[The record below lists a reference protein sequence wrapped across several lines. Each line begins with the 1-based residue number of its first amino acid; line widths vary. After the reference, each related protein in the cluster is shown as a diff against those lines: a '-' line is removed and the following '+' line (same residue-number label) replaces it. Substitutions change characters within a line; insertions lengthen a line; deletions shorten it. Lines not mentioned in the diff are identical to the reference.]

1 MPETPP
7 PPPVDGITLSS
18 PTPTPVQKELAP
30 EQVSAVPNIPKK
42 KPTLNVA
49 LVLFV
54 VIALLYAI
62 PALVFMSMFPRPDG
76 SLSDLKSMVTVGY
89 GFGAVLWTLFAV
101 IGFVRIAH
109 IKDHPRMRF
118 FASVRLAGVTIP
130 LVLLSI
136 ATAILVNVQP
146 KLRLEVIAPTAAADF
161 IAPVSVTFGMETA
174 LKLFAQQKLKPLKY
188 EWDYNNDGVPDQE
201 TFDPQSTYL
210 ITRAGIFNVVANVTM
225 TDGQIKQVV
234 YRLVV
239 PRASFGVQPL
249 QPIIDE
255 PMTFSIEHLFPKN
268 TDAMTKLVKAKWDF
282 DGDGTVDF
290 ETDKLIAAYTYH
302 KIGKVNVTV
311 AITLGNQSQSSLQ
324 RTIEVVRPAE
334 QPFSITLETEPQTLL
349 GPPPFGVLFAL
360 KTKEP
365 IANATWE
372 FGNQKS
378 AEGLRVAQVFNS
390 VGTYL
395 VTVTARSSSGA
406 VAKLSKVVRVTNP
419 LEIRDLSF
427 QGSEVKAFAVEGQVP
442 LTVELTPVTL
452 QPLISFSWDAPG
464 APESVITDKSFR
476 AVYRDEGKY
485 SIDLIGIDPD
495 QNVFRKRISIMALP
509 PASMVSFSMDP
520 ATPTAPATVTFDASD
535 TFIPTGE
542 EITGFEWDFGDGDT
556 SGTNKFS
563 GARVN
568 HLFTKPSTY
577 TITLTVRTIS
587 GKTYSNK
594 QTLTVRAPL
603 IDACLLPSRRS
614 GKAPLGVKFDASCST
629 GNFTTWNWDFG
640 DASQS
645 DVQSPTH
652 VFLKPGEFTVTLTAI
667 TGDGLRSVKT
677 TTISVAE

>member
-1 MPETPP
+1 
-7 PPPVDGITLSS
+7 
-18 PTPTPVQKELAP
+18 
-30 EQVSAVPNIPKK
+30 
-42 KPTLNVA
+42 
-49 LVLFV
+49 
-54 VIALLYAI
+54 
-62 PALVFMSMFPRPDG
+62 
-76 SLSDLKSMVTVGY
+76 
-89 GFGAVLWTLFAV
+89 
-101 IGFVRIAH
+101 
-109 IKDHPRMRF
+109 
-118 FASVRLAGVTIP
+118 
-130 LVLLSI
+130 
-136 ATAILVNVQP
+136 
-146 KLRLEVIAPTAAADF
+146 
-161 IAPVSVTFGMETA
+161 
-174 LKLFAQQKLKPLKY
+174 
-188 EWDYNNDGVPDQE
+188 
-201 TFDPQSTYL
+201 
-210 ITRAGIFNVVANVTM
+210 
-225 TDGQIKQVV
+225 
-234 YRLVV
+234 
-239 PRASFGVQPL
+239 
-249 QPIIDE
+249 
-255 PMTFSIEHLFPKN
+255 
-268 TDAMTKLVKAKWDF
+268 
-282 DGDGTVDF
+282 
-290 ETDKLIAAYTYH
+290 
-302 KIGKVNVTV
+302 
-311 AITLGNQSQSSLQ
+311 
-324 RTIEVVRPAE
+324 
-334 QPFSITLETEPQTLL
+334 
-349 GPPPFGVLFAL
+349 
-360 KTKEP
+360 
-365 IANATWE
+365 
-372 FGNQKS
+372 
-378 AEGLRVAQVFNS
+378 
-390 VGTYL
+390 
-395 VTVTARSSSGA
+395 
-406 VAKLSKVVRVTNP
+406 
-419 LEIRDLSF
+419 
-427 QGSEVKAFAVEGQVP
+427 
-442 LTVELTPVTL
+442 L